1 MRLAN
6 RDRAFESILAPSR
19 RASVNE
25 TLNLIADPATSA
37 AREADRG
44 NEPAM
49 DQLLDTLESGILA
62 QVAGEGFVDTSGRGK
77 NKSNKGKPM
86 IKRTNAIQSTDDMEQ
101 DLLEVLS
108 YRKGLDYAENP
119 AMDRSEVD
127 LSNPLVQ
134 QLAAFI
140 SNAVPAGVSDIGSGG
155 VGKSPKGSRPAE
167 MIQNYRKGDD
177 SYDTGLQ
184 QFEQK
189 VDEVAEPAT
198 VKFLAQNLM
207 GNSIGEQP
215 VFTSHH
221 GNEGGLP
228 IEHMHTPFN
237 TDPLKGL
244 DVDNRDLGSRLKNST
259 LGDKPAAR
267 AQELLVESLEK
278 LILNFESDHGM
289 SIQDAMDTYA
299 MDYRPGQRAFPDI
312 FKPRLS

>member
-6 RDRAFESILAPSR
+6 RDRAFESILGPSR

-25 TLNLIADPATSA
+25 TLNLIADPAISV

-44 NEPAM
+44 NDPAI
-49 DQLLDTLESGILA
+49 DRILDNLEQGIVA
-62 QVAGEGFVDTSGRGK
+62 DVAGEGFVDTSGRGK
-77 NKSNKGKPM
+77 NRNNKDQPM
-86 IKRTNAIQSTDDMEQ
+86 LKRANAIQSTDDLEQ

-119 AMDRSEVD
+119 SMARAEVD
-127 LSNPLVQ
+127 TSNPLVQ
-134 QLAAFI
+134 QLQSFI
-140 SNAVPAGVSDIGSGG
+140 ERASNSGVRGIGSGG
-155 VGKSPKGSRPAE
+155 VGTTRTSERPAE
-167 MIQNYRKGDD
+167 MINNYVKDGA
-177 SYDTGLQ
+177 SYDQGLQ
-184 QFEQK
+184 QFEEK
-189 VDEVAEPAT
+189 IDEVAGPAT

-215 VFTSHH
+215 VFTSRH
-221 GNEGGLP
+221 GNQGGLP

-244 DVDNRDLGSRLKNST
+244 DVDNRDLGSRMKNST
-259 LGDKPAAR
+259 LGDKPAER
-267 AQELLVESLEK
+267 AQELLVDSLEK

-299 MDYRPGQRAFPDI
+299 MDYRPGQKAFPDI
-312 FKPRLS
+312 FKPRL

>member
-49 DQLLDTLESGILA
+49 DELLDTLERGILA

-77 NKSNKGKPM
+77 NKSNKGQPM
-86 IKRTNAIQSTDDMEQ
+86 IKRTNAIQSSDDMEQ

-119 AMDRSEVD
+119 AMDRAEVD
-127 LSNPLVQ
+127 QSNPLVQ
-134 QLAAFI
+134 QLTAFI
-140 SNAVPAGVSDIGSGG
+140 NNAVPAGVSDIGSGG

-167 MIQNYRKGDD
+167 MIQNYSKGQ
-177 SYDTGLQ
+177 Q

-189 VDEVAEPAT
+189 LDEVAEPAT

-221 GNEGGLP
+221 GNQGGLP

-237 TDPLKGL
+237 TDPSKGL

-267 AQELLVESLEK
+267 AQELLTDSLEK
-278 LILNFESDHGM
+278 LILNFESDYGM

-312 FKPRLS
+312 FKPRL